1 MNIGLATFENISPA
15 LACIYSLPR
24 SGSTVLITELDR
36 LKGIVCLPESYFP
49 QILELLSPDEL
60 SDPSRL
66 AAFFLA
72 SSPSGS
78 LLSFEEAQACMVPAD
93 HAKTLV
99 RLGLACALKTNRE
112 PSQVAIVIWKTTRIV
127 SRWKLFAE
135 AGGRFLVLRRNPLN
149 VFESQFRVDFG
160 YYNRNPLRFA
170 AFQES
175 YEAIFSRLP
184 IDITYSVDYESI
196 PEQLTAIQSWLGVG
210 AEHWIG
216 GESSMAKT
224 HAKEAW
230 HSGLMDGFQ
239 SHDSMKRQNIST
251 RQRLLLKAGQSMAKP
266 IRPILVLLR
275 DYYDRQIMKQ
285 IRIAA
290 DEILLKESR

>member
-1 MNIGLATFENISPA
+1 MNIGLATFKNISPA

-49 QILELLSPDEL
+49 QILEFLSPDEL

-78 LLSFEEAQACMVPAD
+78 LLSFEEARTCMIPTD

-127 SRWKLFAE
+127 SRWRLFAK

-160 YYNRNPLRFA
+160 YFNRNPIRFA

-175 YEAIFSRLP
+175 YEAVFSRLP
-184 IDITYSVDYESI
+184 IDITHSVDYESI
-196 PEQLTAIQSWLGVG
+196 PGQLAAIQSWLGVG

-216 GESSMAKT
+216 SESSMAKT

-239 SHDSMKRQNIST
+239 SHDSMKRQNITT

-266 IRPILVLLR
+266 IRPILGLLR
-275 DYYDRQIMKQ
+275 NYYDRQIMKQ

-290 DEILLKESR
+290 DEIIFKESR